1 MAGRSLWEKTNSIL
15 GLCSFAPRSPFPISK
30 IFAIFALIKYQC
42 SMRRFAIL
50 LVALFS
56 CATLSAQYENIITP
70 APLCMSDTFLNHIP
84 IEEGEFDFT
93 QELKLYFDDCKY
105 SDISPED
112 RERLIAA
119 AEAAGLNFEVVK
131 REPKKGGIIL
141 SLCPM
146 PYTHNNEGYAILT
159 DKGNVYIWGHDA
171 AGLFYALQTVRQLV
185 ESGEWKKGF
194 IADYPRFGYRG
205 VLIDISRHFRSV
217 DFLKRQIDMMA
228 RLKMNRLHLHLTDAA
243 GWRLEIESYP
253 RLTSYA
259 AWRTPHDWKG
269 WWYGD
274 RQFVEEGTEGASGG
288 YLTKEEARELVAYA
302 ADRYITIIPEIEM
315 PGHSDEVLAAYPELK
330 CTHAPERQGDLC
342 IGKEA
347 TFEMMQ
353 AILDEVIEIFP
364 SEYIH
369 IGGDEAG
376 KGDWKLCEDCQRRM
390 REEGL
395 ESVDELQSYMIHRIE
410 EYLNARGRQIIGWDE
425 ILEGGLAPNA
435 TVMSW
440 RGEEGGLM
448 AAEAGHKVV
457 MSPHGYCYIDAPQD
471 APYSQ
476 PESIGGY
483 LPLEKVYSYEP
494 APATMSKDVSKYILG
509 VQANL
514 WAEFIVEDSHYEHM
528 LWPRAIAI
536 AEIGW
541 SWPFN
546 KNFADFR
553 RRAVDIVDRMIEEGY
568 TPFDLKNEIGNRPE
582 SLEDVKHL
590 ALGKNVTY
598 LEPSRYYAPKYAAA
612 WDATLTDG
620 KRGTW
625 TYADER
631 WQGFLGRGGVDV
643 IIDLEKVKKIES
655 ISADFMQICGPGVF
669 MPCLVEIAISEDGEN
684 YTKIAEIEHEVVLDE
699 LPSFKSF
706 GWEGSAKARYIRYKA
721 HRSKYTGFLFVDEI
735 VVR

>member
-1 MAGRSLWEKTNSIL
+1 M
-15 GLCSFAPRSPFPISK
+15 
-30 IFAIFALIKYQC
+30 
-42 SMRRFAIL
+42 
-50 LVALFS
+50 VA
-56 CATLSAQYENIITP
+56 CAQLSAQSITP
-70 APLCMSDTFLNHIP
+70 VPAIVRGGVCNGEVCVPAEPFDYKQPFKLTF
-84 IEEGEFDFT
+84 EGADAV
-93 QELKLYFDDCKY
+93 
-105 SDISPED
+105 DI
-112 RERLIAA
+112 ERLTSAA
-119 AEAAGLNFEVVK
+119 KAAGLNVKYVK
-131 REPKKGGIIL
+131 RAVNYSKKGYLHIL
-141 SLCPM
+141 IRPEMLPSD
-146 PYTHNNEGYAILT
+146 EGYAIST
-159 DKGNVYIWGHDA
+159 DNNGIIVTANAA
-171 AGLFYALQTVRQLV
+171 AGAFYALQTMRQMV
-185 ESGEWKKGF
+185 ESGEWQTGI
-194 IADYPRFGYRG
+194 IADYPRFEYRG
-205 VLIDISRHFRSV
+205 VLVDISRHFRTV

-228 RLKMNRLHLHLTDAA
+228 RVKLNRLHLHLTDAA
-243 GWRLEIESYP
+243 GWRLQVDSYP

-269 WWYGD
+269 WSNSGKK
-274 RQFVEEGTEGASGG
+274 FVDEGSEGASGG
-288 YLTKEEARELVAYA
+288 YLTKAEARELVEYA

-330 CTHAPERQGDLC
+330 CTHNPENQGELC

-369 IGGDEAG
+369 IGGDEAS
-376 KGDWKLCEDCQRRM
+376 KENWKLCEDCQRRM

-395 ESVDELQSYMIHRIE
+395 ESVDELQSYMIRRME
-410 EYLNARGRQIIGWDE
+410 QYLNSKGRQIIGWDE

-440 RGEEGGLM
+440 RGEEGGRT
-448 AAEAGHKVV
+448 AAAAGHNVI

-494 APATMSKDVSKYILG
+494 IPETLDAEVGKYISG

-528 LWPRAIAI
+528 LWPRAIAL
-536 AEIGW
+536 AEVGW
-541 SWPFN
+541 SMPKN
-546 KNFADFR
+546 KDYADFR
-553 RRAVDIVDRMIEEGY
+553 RRAVAIVDRMIEEGY

-582 SLEDVKHL
+582 SLTDVEHL
-590 ALGKNVTY
+590 AFGKPVEY
-598 LEPSRYYAPKYAAA
+598 IYPSRYYAPQYAAA
-612 WDATLTDG
+612 GDATLTDG

-625 TYADER
+625 TYSDKR

-643 IIDLEKVKKIES
+643 IIDLEEVMDVSS
-655 ISADFMQICGPGVF
+655 IAADFMQICGPGVF
-669 MPCLVEIAISEDGEN
+669 MPCLVEIAVSEDGEN
-684 YTKIAEIEHEVVLDE
+684 YTKIADIEWEVILDE
-699 LPSFKSF
+699 LPSFKTF
-706 GWEGSAKARYIRYKA
+706 GWEGKTRARYIRYKA

-735 VVR
+735 IVK

>member
-1 MAGRSLWEKTNSIL
+1 MRNIRLFL
-15 GLCSFAPRSPFPISK
+15 VV
-30 IFAIFALIKYQC
+30 FAL
-42 SMRRFAIL
+42 
-50 LVALFS
+50 VA
-56 CATLSAQYENIITP
+56 CAQLSAQSITP
-70 APLCMSDTFLNHIP
+70 VPAIVRGGVCNGEVCVPAEPFDYKQPFKLTF
-84 IEEGEFDFT
+84 EGADAV
-93 QELKLYFDDCKY
+93 
-105 SDISPED
+105 DI
-112 RERLIAA
+112 ERLTSAA
-119 AEAAGLNFEVVK
+119 KAAGLNVKCVK
-131 REPKKGGIIL
+131 RAVNYSKKGYLHIL
-141 SLCPM
+141 IRPEMLPSD
-146 PYTHNNEGYAILT
+146 EGYAIST
-159 DKGNVYIWGHDA
+159 DNNGIIVTANAA
-171 AGLFYALQTVRQLV
+171 AGAFYAIQTMRQMV
-185 ESGEWKKGF
+185 ESGDWQTGI
-194 IADYPRFGYRG
+194 IADYPRFEYRG
-205 VLIDISRHFRSV
+205 VLIDISRHFRTV

-228 RLKMNRLHLHLTDAA
+228 RVKLNRLHLHLTDAA
-243 GWRLEIESYP
+243 GWRLQVDSYP

-269 WWYGD
+269 WSNSGKK
-274 RQFVEEGTEGASGG
+274 FVDEGSEGASGG
-288 YLTKEEARELVAYA
+288 YLTKDEARELVEYA

-330 CTHAPERQGDLC
+330 CTHMPENQGELC

-369 IGGDEAG
+369 IGGDEAS
-376 KGDWKLCEDCQRRM
+376 KENWKLCEDCQRRM

-395 ESVDELQSYMIHRIE
+395 ESVDELQSYMIRRME
-410 EYLNARGRQIIGWDE
+410 QYLNSKGRQIIGWDE

-440 RGEEGGLM
+440 RGEEGGRT
-448 AAEAGHKVV
+448 AAAAGHNVI

-494 APATMSKDVSKYILG
+494 IPETLDAEVGKYISG

-528 LWPRAIAI
+528 LWPRAIAL
-536 AEIGW
+536 AEVGW
-541 SWPFN
+541 SMPKN
-546 KNFADFR
+546 KDYADFR
-553 RRAVDIVDRMIEEGY
+553 RRAVAIVDRMIEEGY

-582 SLEDVKHL
+582 SLTDVEHL
-590 ALGKNVTY
+590 ALGKPVEY
-598 LEPSRYYAPKYAAA
+598 LYPSRYYAPQYAAQG
-612 WDATLTDG
+612 DATLTDG

-625 TYADER
+625 TYSDKR

-643 IIDLEKVKKIES
+643 IIDLEEVMDVSS
-655 ISADFMQICGPGVF
+655 IAADFMQICGPGVF
-669 MPCLVEIAISEDGEN
+669 MPCLVEIAVSEDGEN
-684 YTKIAEIEHEVVLDE
+684 YTKIADIEWEVVLDE
-699 LPSFKSF
+699 LPSFKTF
-706 GWEGSAKARYIRYKA
+706 GWEGKTRARYIRYKA

-735 VVR
+735 IVK

>member
-1 MAGRSLWEKTNSIL
+1 
-15 GLCSFAPRSPFPISK
+15 
-30 IFAIFALIKYQC
+30 
-42 SMRRFAIL
+42 MRRFAIL

-56 CATLSAQYENIITP
+56 CATLSAQYDNIITP
-70 APLCMSDTFLNHIP
+70 APLHMSDTFLQHIP

-93 QELKLYFDDCKY
+93 QKLKLYFDDCKY
-105 SDISPED
+105 SNISTED
-112 RERLIAA
+112 RERLVAA

-141 SLCPM
+141 SLYPT

-159 DKGNVYIWGHDA
+159 ALGNVYIWGHDA
-171 AGLFYALQTVRQLV
+171 TGLFYALQTARQLV
-185 ESGEWKKGF
+185 ESGEWKTGL
-194 IADYPRFGYRG
+194 IVDYPRFEYRG

-228 RLKMNRLHLHLTDAA
+228 RVKMNRLHLHLTDAA

-274 RQFVEEGTEGASGG
+274 RQFVDEGTEGASGG

-302 ADRYITIIPEIEM
+302 ADRYVTIIPEIEM

-330 CTHAPERQGDLC
+330 CTNNPERQGDLC

-376 KGDWKLCEDCQRRM
+376 KGDWVQCEDCQRRM

-483 LPLEKVYSYEP
+483 LPLEKVYSYDP
-494 APATMSKDVSKYILG
+494 APKTMSKDVSKYILG

-528 LWPRAIAI
+528 LWPRAIAV

-546 KNFADFR
+546 RDYADFR

-582 SLEDVKHL
+582 SLEDVDHL
-590 ALGKNVTY
+590 ALGKSVTY

-643 IIDLEKVKKIES
+643 IIDLEKVTKIKS

-721 HRSKYTGFLFVDEI
+721 HRSRYTGFLFVDEI

>member
-1 MAGRSLWEKTNSIL
+1 MV
-15 GLCSFAPRSPFPISK
+15 
-30 IFAIFALIKYQC
+30 FAL
-42 SMRRFAIL
+42 
-50 LVALFS
+50 VA
-56 CATLSAQYENIITP
+56 CAQLSAQSITP
-70 APLCMSDTFLNHIP
+70 VPAIVRGGVCNGEVCVPAEPFDYTQPFKLTF
-84 IEEGEFDFT
+84 EGADAV
-93 QELKLYFDDCKY
+93 
-105 SDISPED
+105 DI
-112 RERLIAA
+112 ERLTSAA
-119 AEAAGLNFEVVK
+119 KAAGLNVKCVK
-131 REPKKGGIIL
+131 RAVNYSKKGYLHIL
-141 SLCPM
+141 IRAEMLPSD
-146 PYTHNNEGYAILT
+146 EGYAIST
-159 DKGNVYIWGHDA
+159 DNNGIIVTANA
-171 AGLFYALQTVRQLV
+171 PAGAFYALQTMRQMV
-185 ESGEWKKGF
+185 ESGEWQTGI
-194 IADYPRFGYRG
+194 IADYPRFEYRG
-205 VLIDISRHFRSV
+205 VLVDISRHFRTV

-228 RLKMNRLHLHLTDAA
+228 RVKLNRLHLHLTDAA
-243 GWRLEIESYP
+243 GWRLQVDSYP

-269 WWYGD
+269 WSNSGKK
-274 RQFVEEGTEGASGG
+274 FVEEGSEGASGG
-288 YLTKEEARELVAYA
+288 YLTKAEARELVEYA

-330 CTHAPERQGDLC
+330 CTHNPENQGELC

-369 IGGDEAG
+369 IGGDEAS
-376 KGDWKLCEDCQRRM
+376 KENWKLCEDCQRRM

-395 ESVDELQSYMIHRIE
+395 ESVDELQSYMIRRME
-410 EYLNARGRQIIGWDE
+410 QYLNSKGRQIIGWDE

-440 RGEEGGLM
+440 RGEEGGRT
-448 AAEAGHKVV
+448 AAAAGHNVI

-494 APATMSKDVSKYILG
+494 IPETLDAEVGKYISG

-528 LWPRAIAI
+528 LWPRAIAL
-536 AEIGW
+536 AEVGW
-541 SWPFN
+541 SMPKN
-546 KNFADFR
+546 KDYADFR
-553 RRAVDIVDRMIEEGY
+553 RRAVAIVDRMIEEGY

-582 SLEDVKHL
+582 SLTDVEHL
-590 ALGKNVTY
+590 ALGKPVEY
-598 LEPSRYYAPKYAAA
+598 IYPSRYYAPQYAAA
-612 WDATLTDG
+612 GDATLTDG

-625 TYADER
+625 TYSDKR

-643 IIDLEKVKKIES
+643 IIDLEEVMDVSS
-655 ISADFMQICGPGVF
+655 IAADFMQICGPGVF
-669 MPCLVEIAISEDGEN
+669 MPCLVEIAVSEDGEN
-684 YTKIAEIEHEVVLDE
+684 YTKIADIEWEVILDE
-699 LPSFKSF
+699 LPSFKTF
-706 GWEGSAKARYIRYKA
+706 GWEGKTRARYIRYKA

-735 VVR
+735 IVK

>member
-1 MAGRSLWEKTNSIL
+1 MRNIRLFL
-15 GLCSFAPRSPFPISK
+15 V
-30 IFAIFALIKYQC
+30 IFAL
-42 SMRRFAIL
+42 
-50 LVALFS
+50 VAS
-56 CATLSAQYENIITP
+56 VQLSAQSITP
-70 APLCMSDTFLNHIP
+70 VPLIVRGGVCDGEVCVPATPFDYTQPFKLTF
-84 IEEGEFDFT
+84 EGADAV
-93 QELKLYFDDCKY
+93 
-105 SDISPED
+105 DI
-112 RERLIAA
+112 ERLTSAA
-119 AEAAGLNFEVVK
+119 KAAGLNVKCVK
-131 REPKKGGIIL
+131 RAVNYSKKGYLHIL
-141 SLCPM
+141 IRPEMLPSD
-146 PYTHNNEGYAILT
+146 EGYAIST
-159 DKGNVYIWGHDA
+159 DNNGIIVTANA
-171 AGLFYALQTVRQLV
+171 PAGAFYALQTMRQMV
-185 ESGEWKKGF
+185 ESGDWQTGI
-194 IADYPRFGYRG
+194 IADYPRFEYRG
-205 VLIDISRHFRSV
+205 VLVDISRHFRTV

-228 RLKMNRLHLHLTDAA
+228 RVKLNRLHLHLTDAA
-243 GWRLEIESYP
+243 GWRLQVDSYP

-259 AWRTPHDWKG
+259 AWRTPHDWKS
-269 WWYGD
+269 WWQGGRTFLD
-274 RQFVEEGTEGASGG
+274 EGSEGASGG
-288 YLTKEEARELVAYA
+288 YLTKAEARELVEYA

-330 CTHAPERQGDLC
+330 CTHNPENQGELC

-369 IGGDEAG
+369 IGGDEAS
-376 KGDWKLCEDCQRRM
+376 KENWKLCEDCQRRM

-395 ESVDELQSYMIHRIE
+395 ESVDELQSYMIRRME
-410 EYLNARGRQIIGWDE
+410 QYLNSKGRQIIGWDE

-440 RGEEGGLM
+440 RGEEGGRT
-448 AAEAGHKVV
+448 AAAAGHNVI

-494 APATMSKDVSKYILG
+494 IPETLDAEVGKYISG

-528 LWPRAIAI
+528 LWPRAIAL
-536 AEIGW
+536 AEVGW
-541 SWPFN
+541 SMPKN
-546 KNFADFR
+546 KDYADFR
-553 RRAVDIVDRMIEEGY
+553 RRAVAIVDRMIEEGY

-582 SLEDVKHL
+582 SLTDVEHL
-590 ALGKNVTY
+590 ALGKPVEY
-598 LEPSRYYAPKYAAA
+598 LYPSRYYAPQYAAQG
-612 WDATLTDG
+612 DATLTDG

-625 TYADER
+625 TYADGR

-643 IIDLEKVKKIES
+643 VVDLEEVMTVRS

-669 MPCLVEIAISEDGEN
+669 MPCLVEIAVSEDGEN
-684 YTKIAEIEHEVVLDE
+684 YTKIADIEWEVVLDE
-699 LPSFKSF
+699 LPSFKTF
-706 GWEGSAKARYIRYKA
+706 GWEGKTRARYIRYKA

-735 VVR
+735 IIK

>member
-1 MAGRSLWEKTNSIL
+1 
-15 GLCSFAPRSPFPISK
+15 
-30 IFAIFALIKYQC
+30 
-42 SMRRFAIL
+42 MRRFAIL

-56 CATLSAQYENIITP
+56 CATLSAQYDNIITP
-70 APLCMSDTFLNHIP
+70 APLHMSDTFLQHIP

-105 SDISPED
+105 SNISPED

-141 SLCPM
+141 SLCPT
-146 PYTHNNEGYAILT
+146 PYTHNNESYAILT
-159 DKGNVYIWGHDA
+159 DKGNVYIWGYDA
-171 AGLFYALQTVRQLV
+171 AGLFYALQTARQLV

-194 IADYPRFGYRG
+194 IADYPRFEYRG

-288 YLTKEEARELVAYA
+288 YLTKEEARELLAYA
-302 ADRYITIIPEIEM
+302 ADRYVTIIPEIEM

-330 CTHAPERQGDLC
+330 CTNNPERQGDLC

-376 KGDWKLCEDCQRRM
+376 KGDWVQCEDCQRRM

-483 LPLEKVYSYEP
+483 LPLEKVYSYDP
-494 APATMSKDVSKYILG
+494 APKTMSKDVSKYILG

-528 LWPRAIAI
+528 LWPRAIAV

-546 KNFADFR
+546 RDYADFR

-582 SLEDVKHL
+582 SLEDVDHL
-590 ALGKNVTY
+590 ALGKSVTY

-643 IIDLEKVKKIES
+643 IIDLEKVTKIKS

-721 HRSKYTGFLFVDEI
+721 HRSRYTGFLFVDEI

>member
-1 MAGRSLWEKTNSIL
+1 MKKLLIALVAVAAAACAPKNEPLSLVPYPNHVEAGSGRYSIVNAPLACDEAMDDRAFASVATFAEQLAKTN
-15 GLCSFAPRSPFPISK
+15 G
-30 IFAIFALIKYQC
+30 
-42 SMRRFAIL
+42 
-50 LVALFS
+50 
-56 CATLSAQYENIITP
+56 
-70 APLCMSDTFLNHIP
+70 
-84 IEEGEFDFT
+84 GEFEAT
-93 QELKLYFDDCKY
+93 KM
-105 SDISPED
+105 
-112 RERLIAA
+112 AA
-119 AEAAGLNFEVVK
+119 MPSEGFRFVVDATV
-131 REPKKGGIIL
+131 EP
-141 SLCPM
+141 
-146 PYTHNNEGYAILT
+146 EGYRLSIGRKGVEVRASEFAGFHYAIQTIKQLLPAEVYGEELAA
-159 DKGNVYIWGHDA
+159 DKDWS
-171 AGLFYALQTVRQLV
+171 LPCL
-185 ESGEWKKGF
+185 E
-194 IADYPRFGYRG
+194 IADAPRFGYRG
-205 VLIDISRHFRSV
+205 MHLDVSRHFFSV
-217 DFLKRQIDMMA
+217 EEVKAYIDIMA
-228 RLKMNRLHLHLTDAA
+228 VHKLNRLHWHLTDDQ
-243 GWRLEIESYP
+243 GWRVEIKRFP
-253 RLTSYA
+253 KLTEVGSMRKHTVVRKDWGTYDGVPHGGFYTQDQIREVVEYA
-259 AWRTPHDWKG
+259 AANAIE
-269 WWYGD
+269 
-274 RQFVEEGTEGASGG
+274 V
-288 YLTKEEARELVAYA
+288 
-302 ADRYITIIPEIEM
+302 IPEIDL
-315 PGHSDEVLAAYPELK
+315 PGHMMAALAAYPELK

-342 IGKEA
+342 IGKEE

-448 AAEAGHKVV
+448 AAEAGHNVV

-483 LPLEKVYSYEP
+483 LPLEKVYSYDP
-494 APATMSKDVSKYILG
+494 APATMSEDMSKYILG

-541 SWPFN
+541 SQPSNRDFT
-546 KNFADFR
+546 DFR

-582 SLEDVKHL
+582 SKEDVEHL
-590 ALGKNVTY
+590 ALGKSVTY

-643 IIDLEKVKKIES
+643 IIDLEKVTDIHS

-735 VVR
+735 VVK

>member
-1 MAGRSLWEKTNSIL
+1 
-15 GLCSFAPRSPFPISK
+15 
-30 IFAIFALIKYQC
+30 
-42 SMRRFAIL
+42 MRRFAIL
-50 LVALFS
+50 LFVALIC
-56 CATLSAQYENIITP
+56 CATLSAQNSNITP
-70 APLCMSDTFLNHIP
+70 APVRVQGGVCVDGVCGVPTPFDATQTFKLHIKGAD
-84 IEEGEFDFT
+84 EVDAA
-93 QELKLYFDDCKY
+93 
-105 SDISPED
+105 
-112 RERLIAA
+112 RLEAA
-119 AEAAGLNFEVVK
+119 VSAAGLDYKRVK
-131 REPKKGGIIL
+131 RPAKSGFINIDIFDSMDYE
-141 SLCPM
+141 
-146 PYTHNNEGYAILT
+146 EGYVIHTAPEGVCIT
-159 DKGNVYIWGHDA
+159 AKTA
-171 AGLFYALQTVRQLV
+171 AGAYYALQSIRQLV
-185 ESGEWKKGF
+185 ESGEWQTGL
-194 IADYPRFGYRG
+194 IVDYPRFEYRG
-205 VLIDISRHFRSV
+205 VLIDISRHFRTV

-253 RLTSYA
+253 RLTNYA

-288 YLTKEEARELVAYA
+288 YLTKAEARELVAYA
-302 ADRYITIIPEIEM
+302 ADRYVTIIPEIEM

-330 CTHAPERQGDLC
+330 CTNNPERQGDLC

-376 KGDWKLCEDCQRRM
+376 KGDWVQCEDCQRRM

-457 MSPHGYCYIDAPQD
+457 MSPHAYCYIDAPQD

-483 LPLEKVYSYEP
+483 LPLEKVYSYDP
-494 APATMSKDVSKYILG
+494 APKTMSKDVSKYILG

-546 KNFADFR
+546 RDYADFR

-582 SLEDVKHL
+582 SLEDVDHL
-590 ALGKNVTY
+590 ALGKSVTY

-643 IIDLEKVKKIES
+643 IIDLEKVTKIKS

-721 HRSKYTGFLFVDEI
+721 HRSRYTGFLFVDEI